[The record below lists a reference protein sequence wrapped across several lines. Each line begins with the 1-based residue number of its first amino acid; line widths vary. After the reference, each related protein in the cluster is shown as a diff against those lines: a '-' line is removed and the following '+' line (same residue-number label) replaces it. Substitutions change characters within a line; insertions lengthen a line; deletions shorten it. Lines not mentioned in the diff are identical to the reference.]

1 MIRTLGVAAA
11 AAAVGYKLGQ
21 RAGDDD
27 SDDGINR
34 VPTPPTGNAVG
45 VEKRDIENPYADWE
59 AFDEDGRVGR

>member
-1 MIRTLGVAAA
+1 MIRTLAVAAA
-11 AAAVGYKLGQ
+11 AAVVGYKLGQ

-27 SDDGINR
+27 SDDGINS

-45 VEKRDIENPYADWE
+45 VSKDDIENPYGDWE